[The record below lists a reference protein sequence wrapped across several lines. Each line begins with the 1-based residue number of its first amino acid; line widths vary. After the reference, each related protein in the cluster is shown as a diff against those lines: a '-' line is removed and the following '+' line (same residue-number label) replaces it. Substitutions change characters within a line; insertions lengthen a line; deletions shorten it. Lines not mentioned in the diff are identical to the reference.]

1 MPVSLPNE
9 STIFRVCS
17 YLRNWFDRNQPHYSG
32 TVTITNGALSE
43 TYGLKAGQ
51 YFCIVGS
58 SINDGV
64 YKYPVTTLNDETFN
78 GSIIGMAI
86 PPPVLDIMGKI
97 EEWESKYRSYDTRD
111 GRAAMSPYSSESFG
125 GYSYSKSNGGAG
137 DSTKDKSGTWQ
148 GVFGAELQPW
158 RKM

>member
-51 YFCIVGS
+51 YFRIVDS
-58 SINDGV
+58 STNDGV
-64 YKYPVTTLNDETFN
+64 YKYPVTVLEDEIFVGT
-78 GSIIGMAI
+78 IIGMSI
-86 PPPVLDIMGKI
+86 PKPVLEIMSKI
-97 EEWESKYRSYDTRD
+97 ETWENKYFNVS
-111 GRAAMSPYSSESFG
+111 GASMSPFSSESISG
-125 GYSYSKSNGGAG
+125 VYSYSKSTGAN
-137 DSTKDKSGTWQ
+137 DTSKDKSGTWQ
-148 GVFGAELQPW
+148 GTFGAELAPW

>member
-9 STIFRVCS
+9 STIYKVCS

-43 TYGLKAGQ
+43 TYGLNAGQ
-51 YFCIVGS
+51 YFRIVDS

-78 GSIIGMAI
+78 GSIIGMSI
-86 PPPVLDIMGKI
+86 KPPVLEIMRKI
-97 EEWESKYRSYDTRD
+97 EEWESKYANVSS
-111 GRAAMSPYSSESFG
+111 ASMSPFSSESISG
-125 GYSYSKSNGGAG
+125 VYSYSKSTGAN
-137 DSTKDKSGTWQ
+137 DTSKDKSGTWQ
-148 GVFGAELQPW
+148 GTFGAELAPW

>member
-9 STIFRVCS
+9 NTIFRVCS

-51 YFCIVGS
+51 YFRIV
-58 SINDGV
+58 
-64 YKYPVTTLNDETFN
+64 NDETFN
-78 GSIIGMAI
+78 GSIIGMSI
-86 PPPVLDIMGKI
+86 SLPVLEVMKKI
-97 EEWESKYRSYDTRD
+97 EAWESKYRNLDTRD
-111 GRAAMSPYSSESFG
+111 GAATMSPYNSESFG
-125 GYSYSKSNGGAG
+125 GYSYSKSSGGAG

-148 GVFGAELQPW
+148 GAFGAELQPW